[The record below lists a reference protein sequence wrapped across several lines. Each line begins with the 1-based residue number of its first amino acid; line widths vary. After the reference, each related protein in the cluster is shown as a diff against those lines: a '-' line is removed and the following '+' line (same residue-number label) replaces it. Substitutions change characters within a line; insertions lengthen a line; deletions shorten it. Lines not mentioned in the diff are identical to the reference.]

1 VIILKE
7 IICLSLELL
16 YIFKASILIWKPF
29 LFYIY
34 EEVIIMSEKN
44 ILSRVQHK
52 HDIEANWIKA
62 VNFIPKKA
70 ELIVYD
76 PDENFD
82 YSRTKIGD
90 GIKNVNDLPF
100 IIDITTDDEIIEML
114 TQLDMLPSIVDFDGA
129 LLSDENGDILLW

>member
-1 VIILKE
+1 
-7 IICLSLELL
+7 
-16 YIFKASILIWKPF
+16 
-29 LFYIY
+29 
-34 EEVIIMSEKN
+34 MSEKN
-44 ILSRVQHK
+44 ILSRIQHK

-82 YSRTKIGD
+82 YSRAKIGD

-100 IIDITTDDEIIEML
+100 MIDKTEVALKTDI
-114 TQLDMLPSIVDFDGA
+114 LPSDWNQNDPTAADFIKNKPNEEDAFKLAIETELISPVATASGEI
-129 LLSDENGDILLW
+129 LTDNNGIIITM

>member
-1 VIILKE
+1 
-7 IICLSLELL
+7 
-16 YIFKASILIWKPF
+16 
-29 LFYIY
+29 
-34 EEVIIMSEKN
+34 MSEKN

-114 TQLDMLPSIVDFDGA
+114 TQLDMLPSIADFDGA

>member
-1 VIILKE
+1 
-7 IICLSLELL
+7 
-16 YIFKASILIWKPF
+16 
-29 LFYIY
+29 
-34 EEVIIMSEKN
+34 MSEKN

-114 TQLDMLPSIVDFDGA
+114 TQLDMLPSVADFDGA
-129 LLSDENGDILLW
+129 LLSDENGNILLW

>member
-1 VIILKE
+1 
-7 IICLSLELL
+7 
-16 YIFKASILIWKPF
+16 
-29 LFYIY
+29 
-34 EEVIIMSEKN
+34 MSEKN

-82 YSRTKIGD
+82 YSRAKIGD

-114 TQLDMLPSIVDFDGA
+114 TQLDMLPSVADFDGA